1 MDRRSSGELVAA
13 HIRRLVVEGRYRA
26 GERVRQDE
34 IADELGVS
42 RIPVREA
49 IIALER
55 EGWVTVEPHRGAFV
69 NGLDAEFIRDHFELH
84 GAIVGLTAA
93 RVVQRADDQAVQSL
107 VLAAA
112 RVVEAPDDPD
122 TFNAITYE
130 WVDSMERAAAS
141 PRLSSMTRVMA
152 NLYPG
157 NYFAEVPGS
166 MQVQRDGVAAI
177 TDAIA
182 RRDADRAT
190 AECVLL
196 LRRHGVAL
204 TELLAAR
211 GMFDEPGPTPAAL
224 LR

>member
-1 MDRRSSGELVAA
+1 MVAA

-55 EGWVTVEPHRGAFV
+55 EGWVTIEPHRGAFV

-93 RVVQRADDQAVQSL
+93 RVVQRADEQAVQAL
-107 VLAAA
+107 VAAAA
-112 RVVEAPDDPD
+112 RVVDAPDDPA
-122 TFNAITYE
+122 TFDAITYE
-130 WVDSMERAAAS
+130 WVDIDGASGRRAAAQLDDAGDGQPVSRATTS
-141 PRLSSMTRVMA
+141 PRSPGPCRCSGTGWRPSPTRSPA
-152 NLYPG
+152 ATPTG
-157 NYFAEVPGS
+157 PRPSASGS
-166 MQVQRDGVAAI
+166 
-177 TDAIA
+177 
-182 RRDADRAT
+182 
-190 AECVLL
+190 CS
-196 LRRHGVAL
+196 RHGVAL

-211 GMFDEPGPTPAAL
+211 GMFDEPDPSPAAA